1 MSNLSEKSIRVVTF
15 SGKKK
20 DWRMWSRQFLA
31 IAGKR
36 EYKDVLTGK
45 MKVPA
50 KTDVLDPTKDADKK
64 KLKARKAND
73 SAYHDLVLANQT
85 AVAFNLIDNA
95 VSTDL
100 PDGDA
105 AKAWKAL
112 NKKFDSTSS
121 STLVSLSELFH
132 SSALT
137 DIWTD
142 PEEWIVELEIL

>member
-1 MSNLSEKSIRVVTF
+1 M
-15 SGKKK
+15 
-20 DWRMWSRQFLA
+20 
-31 IAGKR
+31 
-36 EYKDVLTGK
+36 TGK
-45 MKVPA
+45 IKVPA
-50 KTDVLDPTKDADKK
+50 KSDVLDPTKEADKK

-121 STLVSLSELFH
+121 STLVALSELFH

-142 PEEWIVELEIL
+142 PEEWIVEL